1 VAADLNA
8 DGYTDLFVTT
18 AQNDQLLW
26 NQHGTG
32 RFKEGARGAGI
43 DSYGWHTGAAVAD
56 VNGDGRLDLY
66 VAGYTEAQGAIPG
79 SSAGY
84 PTNHLGVRDE
94 LFLNLG
100 YGRFREA
107 GAAAGLDRK
116 PYDHSLGA
124 VFTDLNQDGRIDL
137 LVANDLDPNRAYLN
151 QKGGPLGFHFV
162 SSARSYGLDDRN
174 AGMGV
179 AVSDL
184 NFQSKPNFVF
194 VTNSRGQEHA
204 VSRTACNGE
213 DCELVDGRQQ
223 FAHAFGTNFTG
234 WGASWLDLANNG
246 KPGLVLANG
255 DIPVKN
261 LAADAGR
268 VQVIAQASGNWLD
281 AGDLVG
287 AGSIPA
293 VNGRGLAAADFD
305 NDGRV
310 DVAVNSVG
318 GPLLLLRSSGGPGH
332 WLGVNLRPFVPGAI
346 VTVYTRTRQLVE
358 ETRAG
363 SSYLSSEDP
372 RVHFGLG
379 ADTRVS
385 ELEVMLPGGRTIR
398 VNRPGIDRVITVRP

>member
-1 VAADLNA
+1 M
-8 DGYTDLFVTT
+8 
-18 AQNDQLLW
+18 
-26 NQHGTG
+26 
-32 RFKEGARGAGI
+32 GI
-43 DSYGWHTGAAVAD
+43 
-56 VNGDGRLDLY
+56 
-66 VAGYTEAQGAIPG
+66 
-79 SSAGY
+79 SACMI
-84 PTNHLGVRDE
+84 VRDE
-94 LFLNLG
+94 AHLLGRCLKSFQGAFDELNVVDTG
-100 YGRFREA
+100 SRDGTPAIAADF
-107 GAAAGLDRK
+107 GARL
-116 PYDHSLGA
+116 
-124 VFTDLNQDGRIDL
+124 
-137 LVANDLDPNRAYLN
+137 
-151 QKGGPLGFHFV
+151 
-162 SSARSYGLDDRN
+162 RS
-174 AGMGV
+174 
-179 AVSDL
+179 
-184 NFQSKPNFVF
+184 F
-194 VTNSRGQEHA
+194 
-204 VSRTACNGE
+204 TACNGE